1 MTFVV
6 PPGTKVIATKT
17 QNKVGNTGGWKGFLS
32 GGGKIL
38 GVTND
43 SWKCTSKE
51 PVDDSS
57 WRQADF
63 DDRLVRNDLQATSL
77 FFVLKHL

>member
-1 MTFVV
+1 MPVTFVV

-17 QNKVGNTGGWKGFLS
+17 ENKVGNTGGWKGFLS
-32 GGGKIL
+32 GGGKTL
-38 GVTND
+38 GVTNR

-51 PVDDSS
+51 PADDSS

-63 DDRLVRNDLQATSL
+63 DDRLDHNGLPATL
-77 FFVLKHL
+77 LH